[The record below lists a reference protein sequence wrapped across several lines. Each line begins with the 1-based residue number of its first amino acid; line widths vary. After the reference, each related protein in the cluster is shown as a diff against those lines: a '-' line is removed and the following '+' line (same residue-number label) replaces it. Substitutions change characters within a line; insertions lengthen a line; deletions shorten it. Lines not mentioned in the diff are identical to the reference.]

1 MKIFGFNVK
10 SEKKFVH
17 FTCNII
23 LSCLVLAV
31 VVLSFSVPFST
42 EAYVVSTPAYYS
54 GDKDSGKVSLMV
66 NVYWGTEFLDDM
78 LTTFEKYDVKTTFF
92 IGGYWA
98 GKNNEMLKKIADK
111 GHEIANHGYFH
122 KDHKKLNE
130 EQNRNEI
137 VMTQKLIEG
146 IIGKRTN
153 LFAPPSGS
161 FNDRTLKVADS
172 LGYKTIMW
180 SLDTID
186 WRDKNT
192 NLILSRATEKAKS
205 GDLILMHPTKNTAE
219 ALDGIL
225 KTLKTKGLTVTTVSD
240 VCNFN

>member
-1 MKIFGFNVK
+1 MRIFGFNFR

-17 FTCNII
+17 FTCNVI
-23 LSCLVLAV
+23 LACLIFAV
-31 VVLSFSVPFST
+31 VAVSVFSPLAT
-42 EAYVVSTPAYYS
+42 DAYVVSSPAYYN
-54 GDKDSGKVSLMV
+54 GDKSSDKVSLMV
-66 NVYWGTEFLDDM
+66 NVYWGTEYLDSM
-78 LTTFEKYDVKTTFF
+78 LESFEKYNVKTTFF
-92 IGGYWA
+92 IGGCWA
-98 GKNNEMLKKIADK
+98 GKNNEMLKKIAGK
-111 GHEIANHGYFH
+111 GHEIANHGYYH

-137 VMTQKLIEG
+137 MMTQELIEG
-146 IIGKRTN
+146 ILGVKTN

-192 NLILSRATEKAKS
+192 QTIYKRATEKTKG
-205 GDLILMHPTKNTAE
+205 GDLILMHPTLNTAE
-219 ALDGIL
+219 ALDDIL
-225 KTLKTKGLTVTTVSD
+225 KTLKNKGLTVSTVSD
-240 VCNFN
+240 VCNF